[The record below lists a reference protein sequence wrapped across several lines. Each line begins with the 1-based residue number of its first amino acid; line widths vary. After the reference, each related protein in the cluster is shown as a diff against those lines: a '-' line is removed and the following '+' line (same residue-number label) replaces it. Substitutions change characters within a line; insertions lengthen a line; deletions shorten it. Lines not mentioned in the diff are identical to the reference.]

1 MGIVERGVINGIQ
14 KAVALYLP
22 ATRTLVIKA
31 SDRRGATALRVWLDE
46 TAAREYFVLDGRWW
60 SAGPADRADTGI
72 RNGTG
77 AQLISARIAK
87 DIAEINRRLL
97 HPLRSDPTVVSK
109 TESADRECA
118 GKRLGECLNFLEA
131 LASRAFPLTDSAD
144 TYASG
149 IISELTQQIK
159 KSEEEA
165 TARLTEPSRLSSPQM
180 VKLLQQ
186 YLTHYLPGV
195 ETKLVSVKSRGVLAL
210 SLPNIDEVESWF
222 AFDGK
227 NWIDDE
233 GFYENS
239 LSPEDD
245 EAPES
250 NYTVS
255 EMVLEVANKVL
266 SKVAKEFSEPE
277 PIQHDELFAEV
288 VMWMIKVRD
297 MEVLPEMAPT
307 ARFYLR
313 SAMNSIKTRQALA
326 GLITRPTRGPSA
338 RPGEPG
344 LPS

>member
-1 MGIVERGVINGIQ
+1 MGIIARGVITGLQ

-22 ATRTLVIKA
+22 ATRTLVVKA
-31 SDRRGATALRVWLDE
+31 TDPRGVPALRVWLDE
-46 TAAREYFVLDGRWW
+46 TANRDYFVLDGRWW
-60 SAGPADRADTGI
+60 SAGPADRVDTGI

-77 AQLISARIAK
+77 LQLISARIAM
-87 DIAEINRRLL
+87 DVAQVHRRVLY
-97 HPLRSDPTVVSK
+97 PLRADQTASRM
-109 TESADRECA
+109 ESADRVYAE
-118 GKRLGECLNFLEA
+118 KRLGESMNFLEA
-131 LASRAFPLTDSAD
+131 LAGRRLPFTDSAD
-144 TYASG
+144 KYADSLV
-149 IISELTQQIK
+149 SELTRHIEL
-159 KSEEEA
+159 SVAEA
-165 TARLTEPSRLSSPQM
+165 TVRPPEPRRLSPQQM

-186 YLTHYLPGV
+186 YVTHYLPGV
-195 ETKLVSVKSRGVLAL
+195 KTKIIEVKPRGVLAL
-210 SLPNIDEVESWF
+210 SLPDIDDVESWF

-233 GFYENS
+233 RFYENS

-288 VMWMIKVRD
+288 VIWMIKVRD
-297 MEVLPEMAPT
+297 MEVLPELAPT
-307 ARFYLR
+307 ARYYLR
-313 SAMNSIKTRQALA
+313 RAMNSIETRQALA

>member
-1 MGIVERGVINGIQ
+1 MGFIDKGVITGIQ

-22 ATRTLVIKA
+22 ATRTLVVKA
-31 SDRRGATALRVWLDE
+31 TDPRGVPALRVWLDE

-72 RNGTG
+72 RTGTG

-87 DIAEINRRLL
+87 DISDTHRRVL
-97 HPLRSDPTVVSK
+97 HPLRSDPAVSQP
-109 TESADRECA
+109 EPADREYA
-118 GKRLGECLNFLEA
+118 KKRLGECVDFLEA
-131 LASRAFPLTDSAD
+131 LAGRALPFTDSAD

-149 IISELTQQIK
+149 IISELLRQIE
-159 KSEEEA
+159 KSGEEA
-165 TARLTEPSRLSSPQM
+165 AARPPEPRRLSPQQM

-186 YLTHYLPGV
+186 YVTHYLPGV
-195 ETKLVSVKSRGVLAL
+195 KTKIIEVKPRGVLAL
-210 SLPNIDEVESWF
+210 SLPDIDDVESWF

-288 VMWMIKVRD
+288 VMWMVKVRD

-307 ARFYLR
+307 ARYYLR
-313 SAMNSIKTRQALA
+313 SAMYSIKTRQALA